1 MLKLT
6 LILVVAFTVTDAS
19 NPKVKTVMTKMSTI
33 SAKAKSSVSINIAN
47 DIIPA
52 ISNFSDVFGYI
63 TDVLSMFDDDE
74 TDPTLEMFNQIMA
87 KLE

>member
-33 SAKAKSSVSINIAN
+33 SAKAKSNVSINIAN